1 MLEAK
6 IEELTDAINALTD
19 LVKNLNQ
26 PIRNEIKSPTV
37 PEVEPTAEP
46 EVIDHEYVYCAALRK
61 AEDSPQ
67 IGAKIAGLVQSYG
80 AERINDVKLDDLP
93 QLLEDIKS
101 L

>member
-6 IEELTDAINALTD
+6 IEELTDAINALAA
-19 LVKNLNQ
+19 L
-26 PIRNEIKSPTV
+26 IRNPDLPIKNQAPADQ
-37 PEVEPTAEP
+37 EPEP

-80 AERINDVKLDDLP
+80 SERINDVKLDDLP
-93 QLLEDIKS
+93 QLLEDIRS